1 MISIFFV
8 TAAMIA
14 SLIQQP
20 VKELDMECN
29 NKVDEFCR
37 IYGLAYDEL
46 DHPNSFLTP
55 DGDRQFISDEEICL
69 IERIVMSEARGE
81 SCEAQEAVA
90 TVILNR
96 LMDGS
101 FGDSIEEVCYAKGQF
116 AAPYEG
122 EISMSVNLA
131 VRNAIVYYSTYCQ
144 DLPSQ
149 ILYFRS
155 HHYHDFGTPY
165 ISMGNLY
172 FSARDGV
179 LL

>member
-1 MISIFFV
+1 MIDINSKVEKFC
-8 TAAMIA
+8 ADY
-14 SLIQQP
+14 
-20 VKELDMECN
+20 DMP
-29 NKVDEFCR
+29 VDEM
-37 IYGLAYDEL
+37 
-46 DHPNSFLTP
+46 DHPNSILTAE
-55 DGDRQFISDEEICL
+55 GDRVFISDAEIEL

-81 SCEAQEAVA
+81 SCECQEAVA

-96 LMDGS
+96 WQDGS
-101 FGDSIEEVCYAKGQF
+101 FGETISDVCYASGQF
-116 AAPYEG
+116 AAPWDD

-131 VRNAIVYYSTYCQ
+131 VKNAIVYYNTYCQ
-144 DLPSQ
+144 DLPTQ

-155 HHYHDFGTPY
+155 DHYHTFGTPY

>member
-1 MISIFFV
+1 MIDINSKVEKFC
-8 TAAMIA
+8 ADY
-14 SLIQQP
+14 
-20 VKELDMECN
+20 DMP
-29 NKVDEFCR
+29 VDEM
-37 IYGLAYDEL
+37 
-46 DHPNSFLTP
+46 DHPNSILTSE
-55 DGDRQFISDEEICL
+55 GDRVFISDEEISL

-96 LMDGS
+96 WQEGS
-101 FGDSIEEVCYAKGQF
+101 FGETISDVCYASGQF
-116 AAPYEG
+116 AAPWDG

-131 VRNAIVYYSTYCQ
+131 VKNAIVYYNTYCQ
-144 DLPSQ
+144 DLPTQ

-155 HHYHDFGTPY
+155 DHYHTFGTPY

-179 LL
+179 IL

>member
-1 MISIFFV
+1 MINILM
-8 TAAMIA
+8 AAILISGLHKQPGR
-14 SLIQQP
+14 SL
-20 VKELDMECN
+20 EMEYTN
-29 NKVDEFCR
+29 QVDEFCKE
-37 IYGLAYDEL
+37 YNLAYDEM
-46 DHPNSFLTP
+46 DHPNSILTLE
-55 DGDRQFISDEEICL
+55 GDRAFISDQEIEL

-96 LMDGS
+96 WQDGS
-101 FGDSIEEVCYAKGQF
+101 FGETISDVCYASGQF

-131 VRNAIVYYSTYCQ
+131 VKNAIVYYNTYCQ

-155 HHYHDFGTPY
+155 DHYHTFGTPY